1 MNRRENKELDK
12 REFAIQRALKEEADR
27 TKQDRKLAVVEGKVR
42 DQIKRA
48 NAGKDVLEVDSDLA
62 SSSEEDDDE
71 EDEDEDEEDEDEDD
85 EEVED
90 SEEEDY
96 DDDEE
101 DKDNDDDEDES
112 D

>member
-27 TKQDRKLAVVEGKVR
+27 TKQDRKLAAVEGKVR

-71 EDEDEDEEDEDEDD
+71 EDEEGEDDDD

-90 SEEEDY
+90 SEEEY

-101 DKDNDDDEDES
+101 DKDNEDEDDEDES